1 MIKAVNN
8 SFWKNKRVLI
18 TGHNGFKG
26 AWLTIWLLTLGS
38 KVWGFSLSPQSS
50 PNLFEEIYKDSKNND
65 LWSNFEEV
73 NNDITKIKK
82 ISSYVNLVKPD
93 IIFHMTA
100 QSLVMESYLNPVKTW
115 ETNVIGSLN
124 LLESLKSYKKECS
137 IIMVTTDKV
146 YENKEW
152 FYGYRETD
160 LIGGKDPYS
169 SSKAA
174 MELAVSSWR
183 NSFVGYKVNQN
194 KNLKIATARAGNV
207 IGGGDWAKDRII
219 PDIVRSI
226 SNNKELIIRNPLST
240 RPWQHVLDPL
250 HGYILLA
257 EKLYNSRLDSE
268 ENYNMFSAFNFGPS
282 FQSNKN
288 VENLVNEFLKYW
300 KGSYKISNDDPYFHE
315 ANYLYLMSDKARNI
329 LKWENVLD
337 FENSIKMT
345 AIWYKEFYESG
356 KSFSNCIRNIDE
368 FNRKLGI

>member
-93 IIFHMTA
+93 IIFHMAA